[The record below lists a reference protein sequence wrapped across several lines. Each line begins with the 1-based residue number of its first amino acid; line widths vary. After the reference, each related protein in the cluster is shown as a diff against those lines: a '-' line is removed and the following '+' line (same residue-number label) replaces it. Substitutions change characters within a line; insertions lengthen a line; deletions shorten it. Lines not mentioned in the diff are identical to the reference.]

1 MSGHVVLCPNPHRD
15 TDLAHTLR
23 AKVLLENAG
32 EAVRVCPI
40 LSDGS
45 KLPPAEGIETASLES
60 ALPGAKLVVCFGGDG
75 TLLHTARAVMREKI
89 PLLGVNL
96 GSKGFLTD
104 LPADGLARLIEAARG
119 DYVPESRM
127 MLDVELQRADGTVLR
142 DTVLNDVAIHGIAN
156 TIRVKALGDGSVI
169 TDFPGDGIICATP
182 TGSTAYSM
190 SAGGPLVEPT
200 ARNLILTP
208 ICAHAL
214 MTRSFVLAPERKVE
228 LHVGDL
234 NRKRA
239 VLSLDGNAHE
249 LQHGDVVRITRSVY
263 ETVFA
268 RVSGRSFYDI
278 AYEKL
283 GERA

>member
-1 MSGHVVLCPNPHRD
+1 
-15 TDLAHTLR
+15 
-23 AKVLLENAG
+23 
-32 EAVRVCPI
+32 
-40 LSDGS
+40 
-45 KLPPAEGIETASLES
+45 
-60 ALPGAKLVVCFGGDG
+60 
-75 TLLHTARAVMREKI
+75 
-89 PLLGVNL
+89 
-96 GSKGFLTD
+96 
-104 LPADGLARLIEAARG
+104 
-119 DYVPESRM
+119 
-127 MLDVELQRADGTVLR
+127 
-142 DTVLNDVAIHGIAN
+142 
-156 TIRVKALGDGSVI
+156 
-169 TDFPGDGIICATP
+169 
-182 TGSTAYSM
+182 
-190 SAGGPLVEPT
+190 
-200 ARNLILTP
+200 
-208 ICAHAL
+208 